1 MAVAKT
7 AALIFLHGLG
17 DTAAG
22 ASGAAERPQPSPAAS
37 EALTRAAPLPLPPP
51 PHIDQDGAWWRP

>member
-37 EALTRAAPLPLPPP
+37 EALTRLLA
-51 PHIDQDGAWWRP
+51 